1 MEEIIL
7 FTGGGEAII
16 LSTGDKCEYNL
27 SYYFLDSG
35 NEYREEITKKQQI
48 SSEVYSDEFEGRKKY
63 NLILKITKS
72 QQNGNVCRLIV
83 SKSVLIKHVSRGEVF
98 QDWQLG
104 LLKMF
109 KDRFFNIT
117 VKWYLVGHSRTLP
130 LFHEWSS
137 KPCTNF

>member
-1 MEEIIL
+1 MLYCFARL
-7 FTGGGEAII
+7 FSSEAKETEDAHVGCEGGKGGGGEAII

-35 NEYREEITKKQQI
+35 NEYREEITMKQKI

-98 QDWQLG
+98 
-104 LLKMF
+104 
-109 KDRFFNIT
+109 
-117 VKWYLVGHSRTLP
+117 
-130 LFHEWSS
+130 
-137 KPCTNF
+137 